1 MKAPFDFVIKPKGN
15 RYNNTT
21 KVGTS
26 ELILNTEVYNHQFV
40 NRQAIVKSV
49 PTAFESEIKPKDEVI
64 VHHNIFRRYYNQKG
78 KEVNSSKY
86 FKDNTYFCQLD
97 QIYMY
102 GRNNLWKPFNGR
114 CFVAPIINKDEL
126 ELKKRKNHIGILRYG
141 NSSLEALKINKGDVI
156 GFTPNSE
163 FEFVVNDELLYCMK
177 SKDIVIKYEHKKNKA
192 QYNPS
197 WAKSS

>member
-1 MKAPFDFVIKPKGN
+1 MRSIYDFIIEPVGKRYDNELKIGDKKLIINSKIESHKFVNNKAKVLSVPIAFKTPI
-15 RYNNTT
+15 
-21 KVGTS
+21 KVG
-26 ELILNTEVYNHQFV
+26 
-40 NRQAIVKSV
+40 
-49 PTAFESEIKPKDEVI
+49 DEVI

-86 FKDNTYFCQLD
+86 FTNDSYFCQID
-97 QIYMY
+97 QIYLY
-102 GRNNLWKPFNGR
+102 GRNNLWKPFNDR
-114 CFVAPIINKDEL
+114 CFVAPIINKDDL
-126 ELKKRKNHIGILRYG
+126 EIKKEKNHIGILKYG
-141 NSSLEALKINKGDVI
+141 NSSLDALKITKGDIV

-177 SKDIVIKYEHKKNKA
+177 SKDIVIKYEHEENQA

>member
-1 MKAPFDFVIKPKGN
+1 MKSVYDFIIEPVGERYDNELKIGDKNLVLNSKIESHKFVNNKAKVVSIPLAIKTPI
-15 RYNNTT
+15 
-21 KVGTS
+21 KVGD
-26 ELILNTEVYNHQFV
+26 E
-40 NRQAIVKSV
+40 IV
-49 PTAFESEIKPKDEVI
+49 

-114 CFVAPIINKDEL
+114 CFVAPIINKDDL
-126 ELKKRKNHIGILRYG
+126 EIKKQKNHIGILKYG
-141 NSSLEALKINKGDVI
+141 NSSLEALKISEDDVV

-163 FEFVVNDELLYCMK
+163 FEFVINDELLYCMK

>member
-1 MKAPFDFVIKPKGN
+1 MKSVYDFIIEPVGERYDNELKIGDKNLVLNSKIESHKFVNNKAKVVSIPLAIKTPI
-15 RYNNTT
+15 
-21 KVGTS
+21 KVGD
-26 ELILNTEVYNHQFV
+26 
-40 NRQAIVKSV
+40 
-49 PTAFESEIKPKDEVI
+49 EII

-114 CFVAPIINKDEL
+114 CFVAPIINKDDL
-126 ELKKRKNHIGILRYG
+126 EIKKQKNHIGILKYG
-141 NSSLEALKINKGDVI
+141 NSSLEALKISEDDVV
-156 GFTPNSE
+156 GFAPNSE
-163 FEFVVNDELLYCMK
+163 FEFVINDELLYCMK